1 MIEQLRGLLSSLEI
15 QPITIVDV
23 GLTALLIYGA
33 FSLIRGTRAVRL
45 VIGVMV
51 LYGVYVAAQFFG
63 LQLLSQV
70 LQAGAFVGLVGVV
83 VVFQPELRR
92 ALERIGRVGSLGWLF
107 SPTPSGAI
115 ERVAADLARAAA
127 ALAAQRHGALII
139 IERETGLGDTAE
151 SGVMLHADLTPEL
164 LTTVFMPRSALH
176 DGAVIVRGDRLVA
189 AGVILDLA
197 ELAPHSE
204 RLGTRHRAAASITEQ
219 TDALAIVVSEET
231 GSIALAERGRF
242 VRQLD
247 EERLRVALVTLLRP
261 GGTRAR
267 EVLSLP
273 ASRRGV
279 HPARP
284 HLRRRT
290 IARPADPLAASA
302 SPTPAVRPTPP
313 PGAPVAPAAS
323 GGERR

>member
-107 SPTPSGAI
+107 SPTPGGAI

-139 IERETGLGDTAE
+139 IERETGLGDTANRA
-151 SGVMLHADLTPEL
+151 SCS
-164 LTTVFMPRSALH
+164 MPTS
-176 DGAVIVRGDRLVA
+176 
-189 AGVILDLA
+189 
-197 ELAPHSE
+197 
-204 RLGTRHRAAASITEQ
+204 HRNS
-219 TDALAIVVSEET
+219 
-231 GSIALAERGRF
+231 
-242 VRQLD
+242 
-247 EERLRVALVTLLRP
+247 
-261 GGTRAR
+261 
-267 EVLSLP
+267 
-273 ASRRGV
+273 
-279 HPARP
+279 
-284 HLRRRT
+284 
-290 IARPADPLAASA
+290 
-302 SPTPAVRPTPP
+302 
-313 PGAPVAPAAS
+313 
-323 GGERR
+323 